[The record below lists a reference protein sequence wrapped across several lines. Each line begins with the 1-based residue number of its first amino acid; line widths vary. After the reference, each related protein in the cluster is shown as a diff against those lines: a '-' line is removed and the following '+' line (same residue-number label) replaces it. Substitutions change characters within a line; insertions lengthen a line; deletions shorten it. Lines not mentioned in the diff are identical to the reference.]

1 MKAVKYTD
9 ADMRRAAQ
17 FASGMAENGVF
28 MMSDLHRLA
37 QQLADERE
45 FAAQQCDE
53 VAKSASRTPGE
64 KALARQLAK
73 RIREGR
79 P

>member
-1 MKAVKYTD
+1 MKAVAKHTE
-9 ADMRRAAQ
+9 ADWARAYA
-17 FASGMAENGVF
+17 ALSPDDGKRAIRIAE
-28 MMSDLHRLA
+28 L
-37 QQLADERE
+37 LADERE
-45 FAAQQCDE
+45 FAARQCDE